1 MSRPPSS
8 RLASA
13 SIEGTLLVWSIN
25 SSNSGQARRR
35 DERTSMPLVIAV
47 DLGGT
52 KIRVGTVETDSG
64 LVRVH
69 DEIPTPSH
77 AHLIVSS
84 VVRAVRELMERDSG
98 AIAVGIASAGVI
110 DTDTGTVVSAGPT
123 IPGWAGTLLGARVS
137 NATGLRT
144 LVMNDVHAT
153 ALGELAYGALVGL
166 EAGLVVSVGT
176 GVGSAAT
183 LGRRVAC
190 GQHGLAGTGS
200 RIESVASGPSMT
212 RAYNRLASSPA
223 SDFREV
229 IRRVE
234 LGDASARDVILEG
247 GRALGCWLGPQI
259 DLIDPALVLLA
270 GGVTRGGPVWLD
282 AVAEAAQSSVDPRL
296 SAVALSPTQ
305 LGDHAPLLG
314 AALRSVE
321 EMQGVDG
328 RGTPPLKTSGPWRDR
343 AGHPQIQDLH

>member
-190 GQHGLAGTGS
+190 GQHGLAGP
-200 RIESVASGPSMT
+200 RIEPCLRLPRGHPPGGTRRRLGARCDLGGGEGLGMLARPSDRPDRPGAGPPGGRRDSRRT
-212 RAYNRLASSPA
+212 RLA
-223 SDFREV
+223 
-229 IRRVE
+229 RR
-234 LGDASARDVILEG
+234 G
-247 GRALGCWLGPQI
+247 GGSGTIQRRPSVVGCRALAHATWRSRPSIG
-259 DLIDPALVLLA
+259 
-270 GGVTRGGPVWLD
+270 R
-282 AVAEAAQSSVDPRL
+282 R
-296 SAVALSPTQ
+296 SAI
-305 LGDHAPLLG
+305 G
-314 AALRSVE
+314 
-321 EMQGVDG
+321 
-328 RGTPPLKTSGPWRDR
+328 
-343 AGHPQIQDLH
+343 